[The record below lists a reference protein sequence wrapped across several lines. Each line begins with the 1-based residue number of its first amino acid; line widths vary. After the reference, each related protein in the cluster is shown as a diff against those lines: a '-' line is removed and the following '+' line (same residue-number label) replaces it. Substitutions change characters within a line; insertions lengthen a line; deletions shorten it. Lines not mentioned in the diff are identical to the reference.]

1 MREVT
6 IQTTESILWSSL
18 SLFVTPNWCIVFR
31 SITRSSF
38 WAVMVAAVSCRGRRV
53 ACVSKTKDLF
63 FTFTLLSLLCP
74 ASSWIDKD
82 KQREIK
88 ENIQKLHQDAVMRR
102 VDNMVDKI
110 FFPRIFEEISQLM
123 ETLTEM
129 IKHVVSEFGP
139 LPELMK
145 ELKSYLKEC
154 RNYMIKYLE
163 KEAAQNQE
171 YEDKVKQLE
180 RVMAKLAEVEANM

>member
-1 MREVT
+1 
-6 IQTTESILWSSL
+6 
-18 SLFVTPNWCIVFR
+18 
-31 SITRSSF
+31 
-38 WAVMVAAVSCRGRRV
+38 
-53 ACVSKTKDLF
+53 
-63 FTFTLLSLLCP
+63 
-74 ASSWIDKD
+74 
-82 KQREIK
+82 
-88 ENIQKLHQDAVMRR
+88 
-102 VDNMVDKI
+102 VDHMVDKI
-110 FFPRIFEEISQLM
+110 FIPRVFEEISQLM

-145 ELKSYLKEC
+145 DLKSYLKES

-180 RVMAKLAEVEANM
+180 RVMAKLAEGEANM

>member
-1 MREVT
+1 
-6 IQTTESILWSSL
+6 
-18 SLFVTPNWCIVFR
+18 
-31 SITRSSF
+31 
-38 WAVMVAAVSCRGRRV
+38 MVAAVSCRGRGL

-88 ENIQKLHQDAVMRR
+88 QNIQKLHQDAVMRR

-110 FFPRIFEEISQLM
+110 FVPRVFEEISQLM

-139 LPELMK
+139 LHELMK
-145 ELKSYLKEC
+145 DLKSYLKEI

-180 RVMAKLAEVEANM
+180 RVMAKLAEGEANM

>member
-1 MREVT
+1 VT

-18 SLFVTPNWCIVFR
+18 SLFVTPNRCIVFQ

-38 WAVMVAAVSCRGRRV
+38 WAVMVAAVSCRGRGL

-63 FTFTLLSLLCP
+63 ITFTLLSLLCP

-88 ENIQKLHQDAVMRR
+88 ENIQKLYQDAVMRR

-110 FFPRIFEEISQLM
+110 FIPRMFEEISQLM

-145 ELKSYLKEC
+145 DLKSYLKEIQ
-154 RNYMIKYLE
+154 NYMIKYLE

-171 YEDKVKQLE
+171 YEDKVNQLE
-180 RVMAKLAEVEANM
+180 RVMTKLAEGEGNM